1 MTTAPAMSVRETET
15 DSVSRPEPLPVLP
28 APLRRWV
35 ERGRADAAFADGLRD
50 SLKLPEPL
58 CHLLAVRGYG
68 EVDAARDYLKPRLE
82 GMHDPATLAGI
93 ANAVERI
100 DSAIRRGE
108 TILVHGDYDVDGV
121 CGTTLFTR
129 VIRSMDGK
137 AVPFTPLR
145 LRDGY
150 DLTEAGVRA
159 ANDAGAK
166 LIVTADCGTVAHGA
180 VELAGKLGIDV
191 IVTDHHTP
199 GPTLP
204 NAVAVVNPN
213 RADCG
218 YPDRSLAGVGV
229 AFKVCQALASM
240 RGVDAKSLW
249 YYLDLVAVATIADLA
264 PLRGENRIFTRFGLK
279 LLRETRNPG
288 LAALL
293 AEAGI
298 DTSRPIG
305 GGQISHGLAPRI
317 NAVGRM
323 GDAMRG
329 VELLLTDDV
338 ARAATLARVLE
349 AENTT
354 RKSVDRQTLREAL
367 QMLEKTYDPDRDWGI
382 VLGSKDWHSGV
393 IGIVASRVVERIHR
407 PTILLSLDPAIGRA
421 RGSAR
426 SIPGFHLYE
435 GVKACSHLLERFG
448 GHRQAAGLDVRIDR
462 IDALR
467 DAFNAHAHE
476 VLDADD
482 LVQNVSIDLEL
493 RLGDATVEFIDM
505 LRHLGP
511 FGIGNPSP
519 VFVARSVRLVREP
532 RIVGDGHAKLLIGDD
547 TGRLDAIG
555 FGMGDRVREA
565 RAQDRFDVAFHLQ
578 VDEWND
584 LRRPQARLL
593 DLIRIH

>member
-1 MTTAPAMSVRETET
+1 MTVR
-15 DSVSRPEPLPVLP
+15 DSGQNDTSPLEPLPTLP

-35 ERGRADAAFADGLRD
+35 ERGCADVTLANGLRD
-50 SLKLPEPL
+50 SLSLPEPL
-58 CHLLAVRGYG
+58 CHLLTVRGYG

-82 GMHDPATLAGI
+82 RMHDPVSLAGI

-100 DSAIRRGE
+100 DSAINTGE

-129 VIRSMDGK
+129 VIRSMGGRV
-137 AVPFTPLR
+137 VPFTPLR

-150 DLTEAGVRA
+150 DLTDAGVRA
-159 ANDAGAK
+159 AKAAGAT
-166 LIVTADCGTVAHGA
+166 LIVTADCGTVAHAA
-180 VELAGKLGIDV
+180 VTTAKQLGIDV

-204 NAVAVVNPN
+204 DAVAVVNPN
-213 RADCG
+213 RPDCD

-240 RGVDAKSLW
+240 RSVDAKSLW

-264 PLRGENRIFTRFGLK
+264 PLRGENRIFTKFGLK

-288 LAALL
+288 LAALMV
-293 AEAGI
+293 EAGI
-298 DTSRPIG
+298 DQNRPIG
-305 GGQISHGLAPRI
+305 GGQISHVLAPRI

-329 VELLLTDDV
+329 VELLLTDDA

-349 AENTT
+349 DENTT
-354 RKSVDRQTLREAL
+354 RKTIDRQTLREAL
-367 QMLEKTYDPDRDWGI
+367 LMLEKTYDPDRDWGI
-382 VLGSKDWHSGV
+382 VLGSQDWHSGV

-407 PTILLSLDPAIGRA
+407 PTILLSIDPTVGRA

-426 SIPGFHLYE
+426 SIPAFHLYD
-435 GVKACSHLLERFG
+435 GIKSCNHLLERFG

-493 RLGDATVEFIDM
+493 RLGDATVEFADL

-511 FGIGNPSP
+511 FGMGNPSP
-519 VFVARSVRLVREP
+519 VFVTRGVRLAREP
-532 RIVGDGHAKLLIGDD
+532 RIVGDGHAKLLLGDD
-547 TGRLDAIG
+547 SGRIDAIG
-555 FGMGDRVREA
+555 FGMGDRIRDA

-593 DLIRIH
+593 DLMRSN